1 MNMSTFI
8 RRMPKAELHVHL
20 ESTMEPALRLSLTG
34 APGILGTKT
43 EIFRNV

>member
-1 MNMSTFI
+1 MDVTTFL
-8 RRMPKAELHVHL
+8 RCMPKAEFHVHL

-34 APGILGTKT
+34 APGILEAKT